1 CARISYHG
9 NYYFFR
15 FDVW

>member
-1 CARISYHG
+1 CVRVSYSG
-9 NYYFFR
+9 SYYFFR